1 MKKDKKL
8 YETITK
14 EFFENAKEKSLSPT
28 ITNYF
33 WNVLVKTQ
41 AGYSFCA
48 AHCLAYSL
56 IGLQNINLAFKY
68 PVIFWNTANLI
79 VDSSGID
86 DGEEE
91 IEEAE
96 DDEVVD
102 EEITEEVV
110 DIFEPEDFENY
121 EYVDAPDKKTKVK
134 RAKKTTNYGKV
145 ASAIGKFRA
154 RGINILPPDIN
165 DSAFTFSPNVESNS
179 ITYGLQGITRVSKDI
194 IKNIIK
200 NRPYTSFENFLDKNK
215 TNKLQTL
222 NLIKSGA
229 FDKLEGDR
237 VELMKR
243 YIDMISDKKSR
254 LTLQNMPMLL
264 NYELI
269 PEDMAFYGKLFMF
282 NKYLKK
288 NKDSL
293 WYLLNESAINFIS
306 TYFDTDLIDQGDRIS
321 QKKWDATYK
330 KAMDPMRE
338 YLKTNNIAMLKKLN
352 DAIVQEQWDKYA
364 LGSVSKWEM
373 DSVSFYSHEHELN
386 NINFRVVNFFELPE
400 EPIVD
405 YTFPNKFGQEVKVFK
420 LGFIAGTVIDK
431 NKLKNTVTLLTPDG
445 VVTVKVY
452 KNQYS
457 QFDKQLS
464 ERGEDGKKRILE
476 RSWFSKG
483 NLLLVQGIRRGSDF
497 IPKKSKNSRYPVISK
512 ILNVRE
518 DGGLVLQ
525 FERTEVEE

>member
-1 MKKDKKL
+1 
-8 YETITK
+8 
-14 EFFENAKEKSLSPT
+14 
-28 ITNYF
+28 
-33 WNVLVKTQ
+33 
-41 AGYSFCA
+41 
-48 AHCLAYSL
+48 
-56 IGLQNINLAFKY
+56 
-68 PVIFWNTANLI
+68 
-79 VDSSGID
+79 
-86 DGEEE
+86 
-91 IEEAE
+91 
-96 DDEVVD
+96 
-102 EEITEEVV
+102 
-110 DIFEPEDFENY
+110 
-121 EYVDAPDKKTKVK
+121 
-134 RAKKTTNYGKV
+134 
-145 ASAIGKFRA
+145 
-154 RGINILPPDIN
+154 
-165 DSAFTFSPNVESNS
+165 
-179 ITYGLQGITRVSKDI
+179 
-194 IKNIIK
+194 
-200 NRPYTSFENFLDKNK
+200 
-215 TNKLQTL
+215 
-222 NLIKSGA
+222 
-229 FDKLEGDR
+229 
-237 VELMKR
+237 MKR